1 MFHSIS
7 AFCNCRIFNISNS
20 LFEDS
25 VKYNYFLQL
34 IICWLIIT
42 GGIGYTV
49 MINHYY
55 ILRNT
60 VLKVLSKFK
69 SLGIHIASIP
79 AKSTINSRIVIR
91 TTLILLFSGTVFFMI
106 AEYHSTLTEHSLAG
120 KIIVSFFNSTTART
134 AGFNN
139 VNMAELGIPALML
152 IMALMWVGAS
162 PGSTE
167 VVLKPLPLPLP
178 L

>member
-1 MFHSIS
+1 MLIFISIVSQPSIEGNSVFFSLFHSIS
-7 AFCNCRIFNISNS
+7 AFCNAGFSTFSNS
-20 LFEDS
+20 REDS

-91 TTLILLFSGTVFFMI
+91 TTLILLFSRNCLF
-106 AEYHSTLTEHSLAG
+106 YD
-120 KIIVSFFNSTTART
+120 R
-134 AGFNN
+134 
-139 VNMAELGIPALML
+139 
-152 IMALMWVGAS
+152 
-162 PGSTE
+162 
-167 VVLKPLPLPLP
+167 
-178 L
+178 